1 MSILLEQRDYVPD
14 GMGGVTALS
23 GSGAILND
31 VLFRLSARR
40 GGFALLPEFGSRM
53 YRLREEKPSARTAL
67 ARQYAVEA
75 LSGMEDVTVTDAA
88 VTVSGGTLHIRV
100 ELLWQG
106 QALAVEL
113 EG

>member
-1 MSILLEQRDYVPD
+1 MSILLKNGDYVPD
-14 GMGGVTALS
+14 ETGSVLSVS
-23 GSGAILND
+23 GSEAVICD

-40 GGFALLPEFGSRM
+40 GGFPLLPELGSRL
-53 YRLREEKPSARTAL
+53 YSLRNEKPSARGAL

-75 LSGMEDVTVTDAA
+75 LSDLSDVTVADVG
-88 VTVSGGTLHIRV
+88 VTPAGGRLHIRV

-106 QALAVEL
+106 RPLTVEL